1 MRAVPSLGTL
11 RRCSKKPDAAPKT
24 IRVHAGAAIEWL
36 KAHGCADPCLEYWF
50 NYAGGLPGK
59 ACSEVHGGHDSR
71 PAAHG
76 HPRNEESVS
85 HRVGVDDLN
94 AWKKELPRF
103 VVQASRKDLP
113 ATF

>member
-1 MRAVPSLGTL
+1 MIPPRTP
-11 RRCSKKPDAAPKT
+11 RQRAPKWVGSDGGQPLV
-24 IRVHAGAAIEWL
+24 R
-36 KAHGCADPCLEYWF
+36 F
-50 NYAGGLPGK
+50 FFYAGGLPGK